1 LVGLPEAWP
10 TDCVAACGQADVLPA
25 TERQPVC
32 FGTGETRY
40 SCLKA
45 IEEEADVSEPIA
57 IDLGTL
63 IDLLSAGQKHHGER
77 GGGTC

>member
-1 LVGLPEAWP
+1 L
-10 TDCVAACGQADVLPA
+10 
-25 TERQPVC
+25 
-32 FGTGETRY
+32 GTGETRY
-40 SCLKA
+40 SWLKA

-63 IDLLSAGQKHHGER
+63 IDMLSAVQKQHGER